1 VGLEGNTDAGENAEP
16 VEEGGIEREA
26 QVGKGAK
33 LGRVVGIADG
43 EHSGGGSGGFG
54 ERGGLVQHGDTDAP
68 VMELKGER
76 EADDTGSSDADV
88 WDADVWV
95 VHGLSLVRLRRGYS
109 FGVRVCR
116 LLGCRCVAGRLY
128 GNNSRDQ
135 ESGMSDEG
143 YVEQRSISGAL
154 LGAVAVALLA
164 ALGGL
169 VWSYGLQNH
178 LSAAEQKIAAADQK
192 NAELT
197 QQLEA
202 TNARLRAT
210 SETLGQSVGMTQ
222 KQIELRTK
230 SIIAAQRAATSKLE
244 EEQAAASKQI
254 GAVSTDVASVKT
266 DVGGVKT
273 DVASTKSDLE
283 ATKTQL
289 TRVMGDAGVM
299 SGLIATNHDE
309 LEVLKHR
316 GDRNYL
322 EFTLQK
328 GAKPTLLSTVKLQLK
343 KADEKHSRYTLVVS
357 SDDRNIEKKDK
368 GLDEPVQFY
377 NGKDPVLYEL
387 VVNVIEKNKVSGY
400 LSTPKNTAKATGGQ

>member
-1 VGLEGNTDAGENAEP
+1 
-16 VEEGGIEREA
+16 
-26 QVGKGAK
+26 
-33 LGRVVGIADG
+33 
-43 EHSGGGSGGFG
+43 
-54 ERGGLVQHGDTDAP
+54 
-68 VMELKGER
+68 
-76 EADDTGSSDADV
+76 
-88 WDADVWV
+88 
-95 VHGLSLVRLRRGYS
+95 
-109 FGVRVCR
+109 
-116 LLGCRCVAGRLY
+116 
-128 GNNSRDQ
+128 
-135 ESGMSDEG
+135 MSDET
-143 YVEQRSISGAL
+143 YVEQRTVGGAL
-154 LGAVAVALLA
+154 LGVVAVALLA

-178 LSAAEQKIAAADQK
+178 LAEAEKKVAAVDQK
-192 NAELT
+192 NADLT

-222 KQIELRTK
+222 KQI
-230 SIIAAQRAATSKLE
+230 
-244 EEQAAASKQI
+244 

-273 DVASTKSDLE
+273 DVATTKSDLE

-289 TRVMGDAGVM
+289 NRVVGDAGVM
-299 SGLIATNHDE
+299 SGLIATNHDQ
-309 LEVLKHR
+309 LEVLKHK

-328 GAKPTLLSTVKLQLK
+328 NAKPTLLSTIKVQLK
-343 KADEKHSRYTLVVS
+343 KADEKHSKYTLEVS
-357 SDDRNIEKKDK
+357 SDDRTIEKKDK

-400 LSTPKNTAKATGGQ
+400 LSTPKNVAKTGGGQ

>member
-1 VGLEGNTDAGENAEP
+1 
-16 VEEGGIEREA
+16 
-26 QVGKGAK
+26 
-33 LGRVVGIADG
+33 
-43 EHSGGGSGGFG
+43 
-54 ERGGLVQHGDTDAP
+54 
-68 VMELKGER
+68 
-76 EADDTGSSDADV
+76 
-88 WDADVWV
+88 
-95 VHGLSLVRLRRGYS
+95 
-109 FGVRVCR
+109 
-116 LLGCRCVAGRLY
+116 
-128 GNNSRDQ
+128 
-135 ESGMSDEG
+135 MSDEE

-154 LGAVAVALLA
+154 LGVVAVALLA

-178 LSAAEQKIAAADQK
+178 LSAAEQKITAADQK
-192 NAELT
+192 NAELA
-197 QQLEA
+197 QELQA

-210 SETLGQSVGMTQ
+210 SETLGQSVGISQ
-222 KQIELRTK
+222 KQMEARAA
-230 SIIAAQRAATSKLE
+230 SIIAAQRAESARLE
-244 EEQAAASKQI
+244 QEQAATTKQI

-309 LEVLKHR
+309 LEILKHK

-328 GAKPTLLSTVKLQLK
+328 NAKPTLLSTIKLQLK
-343 KADEKHSRYTLVVS
+343 KADEKRSKYTLVVS
-357 SDDRNIEKKDK
+357 SDDRSIEKKDK

-377 NGKDPVLYEL
+377 NGKDPVLFEI
-387 VVNVIEKNKVSGY
+387 VVNVIGKNTVSGY
-400 LSTPKNTAKATGGQ
+400 LSTPKNVTKAAAQ

>member
-1 VGLEGNTDAGENAEP
+1 MLASDIGNPVVCNEMAE
-16 VEEGGIEREA
+16 I
-26 QVGKGAK
+26 
-33 LGRVVGIADG
+33 
-43 EHSGGGSGGFG
+43 
-54 ERGGLVQHGDTDAP
+54 
-68 VMELKGER
+68 
-76 EADDTGSSDADV
+76 
-88 WDADVWV
+88 
-95 VHGLSLVRLRRGYS
+95 
-109 FGVRVCR
+109 
-116 LLGCRCVAGRLY
+116 
-128 GNNSRDQ
+128 Q

-154 LGAVAVALLA
+154 LGVVAAALLA

-178 LSAAEQKIAAADQK
+178 LSAAEQKIAAVSQK
-192 NAELT
+192 NVELT
-197 QQLEA
+197 QQLDA

-210 SETLGQSVGMTQ
+210 SETLGQSVGMSQ
-222 KQIELRTK
+222 KQMEARAE
-230 SIIAAQRAATSKLE
+230 SILASQRAATAKLE
-244 EEQAAASKQI
+244 QQEAANSKQI

-309 LEVLKHR
+309 LEVLKHK

-328 GAKPTLLSTVKLQLK
+328 NAKPTLLSTIKLQLK
-343 KADEKHSRYTLVVS
+343 KADQKHSRYTLMVS

-387 VVNVIEKNKVSGY
+387 VVNVIDKNSVSGY
-400 LSTPKNTAKATGGQ
+400 LSTPKGGAKAATATP